1 MAHKQ
6 LLTLE
11 NLYDY
16 YQKSGKSIHFSSS
29 DEQSLIVVQVEGSLK
44 FAEQDKNTEGLLP
57 VVLKSCHTLNNLNH
71 SFIAESVM
79 TKALPS
85 FCNRPI
91 LGYIHDVD
99 GQSEFYGHNMHVDE
113 DGNIVYD
120 EVPVGIIPESCN
132 ARLEYD
138 EENQKNYVVVN
149 GYVFEEY
156 SKASEILRREE
167 ECNVSVELAIRE
179 MSYDAK
185 EKLLIITDFFFQGVT
200 ILGKNED
207 GEKVRPGMAGSNI
220 KLSDFS
226 RQSNSLIS
234 HNEAVTRLIEILD
247 KLGETIADFNM
258 HQNCKEGGISVM
270 KTKFE
275 ELLEKYNK
283 TADDISFEYEGMTDE
298 ELEAKFEELFGESQ
312 SEGDSGAS
320 EGEDNTDGTDSDGG
334 EGSADGSDG
343 LSDSSTY
350 TLTMPDGSVKTF
362 ELSLNEIQCALHTL
376 VNNTYGD
383 VDNAWYSVDCYDDY
397 VVMVDYWNNKA
408 FKQSYERNEDVF
420 TLTGDRVE
428 VFANWLTKDE
438 EQSLKDLRSNYAS
451 IQTQLEKY
459 QKAEEA
465 ANKKSLIS
473 SADYSSITDK
483 EDFTALVK
491 SVNEETDGLTFEE
504 LKSKC
509 DELLLNYV
517 KSGSLTFAN
526 NSNPEKKTGKTHQTK
541 LPVKSKKKSRYGSLF
556 SDDND

>member
-226 RQSNSLIS
+226 RQSNSLIF

-298 ELEAKFEELFGESQ
+298 ELGAKFEELFGESQ
-312 SEGDSGAS
+312 SEENSGTS

-383 VDNAWYSVDCYDDY
+383 VDNTWYSVDCYDDY

-408 FKQSYERNEDVF
+408 FKQSYERNEDAF
-420 TLTGDRVE
+420 ALTGDRVE

-451 IQTQLEKY
+451 VQTQLEKY

-483 EDFTALVK
+483 EDFAVLVK

-509 DELLLNYV
+509 DELLLNYA
-517 KSGSLTFAN
+517 KSGNLTFAS

>member
-298 ELEAKFEELFGESQ
+298 EG
-312 SEGDSGAS
+312 
-320 EGEDNTDGTDSDGG
+320 
-334 EGSADGSDG
+334 
-343 LSDSSTY
+343 
-350 TLTMPDGSVKTF
+350 
-362 ELSLNEIQCALHTL
+362 
-376 VNNTYGD
+376 
-383 VDNAWYSVDCYDDY
+383 
-397 VVMVDYWNNKA
+397 
-408 FKQSYERNEDVF
+408 
-420 TLTGDRVE
+420 
-428 VFANWLTKDE
+428 
-438 EQSLKDLRSNYAS
+438 
-451 IQTQLEKY
+451 
-459 QKAEEA
+459 
-465 ANKKSLIS
+465 
-473 SADYSSITDK
+473 
-483 EDFTALVK
+483 
-491 SVNEETDGLTFEE
+491 
-504 LKSKC
+504 
-509 DELLLNYV
+509 
-517 KSGSLTFAN
+517 
-526 NSNPEKKTGKTHQTK
+526 
-541 LPVKSKKKSRYGSLF
+541 
-556 SDDND
+556 

>member
-226 RQSNSLIS
+226 RQSNSLIF

-283 TADDISFEYEGMTDE
+283 TAGDISFEYEGMTDE
-298 ELEAKFEELFGESQ
+298 ELGAKFEELFGESQ
-312 SEGDSGAS
+312 SEENSGTS

-383 VDNAWYSVDCYDDY
+383 VDNTWYSVDCYDDY

-408 FKQSYERNEDVF
+408 FKQSYERNEDAF
-420 TLTGDRVE
+420 ALTGDRVE

-451 IQTQLEKY
+451 VQTQLEKY

-483 EDFTALVK
+483 EDFAVLVK

-504 LKSKC
+504 LKSIC
-509 DELLLNYV
+509 DELLLNYA
-517 KSGSLTFAN
+517 KSGNLTFAS